1 MTNASYVIAVLLGV
15 VLGWIVARLLA
26 RSKAVASPAPTIE
39 PKMPAENTQSDNV
52 NLSFEEDDL
61 PLNASDADP
70 RAVGLLYA
78 TNRAA
83 APDYS
88 GSWFSGERSHE
99 IRFGRAFVRV
109 PEAHSAGHLEHPLK
123 IKIWRLELYQFA
135 RDPKKHFVIRSVQ
148 AMTREEWCDLVRKFP
163 SSDAMVFVH
172 GFNTSFEEALYR
184 HAQIVWDLQFKGVN
198 VLFSWPSRGGAE
210 NYIYDKDSA
219 LGAREAFIT
228 VLSLLKQQPNIKSLH
243 VVAHSMGNL
252 VALESLAYHPHAT
265 EPLNLSE
272 LVMAAPDVD
281 RDNFKTLIPRV
292 AKAGAGL
299 TLYASSADWALT
311 LSKKLAGSIPRAGDV
326 PLDGP
331 VLVPGLDSIDVTAL
345 GTDFFGLNHG
355 TYAQARS
362 VINDMGLL
370 FSGHVRPPSK
380 RLPEIRGVPENVEPP
395 SYWRYPD

>member
-1 MTNASYVIAVLLGV
+1 M
-15 VLGWIVARLLA
+15 
-26 RSKAVASPAPTIE
+26 
-39 PKMPAENTQSDNV
+39 
-52 NLSFEEDDL
+52 
-61 PLNASDADP
+61 
-70 RAVGLLYA
+70 YA

-88 GSWFSGERSHE
+88 GSWFSGERSDQ
-99 IRFGRAFVRV
+99 ISFGRAFVRV
-109 PEAHSAGHLEHPLK
+109 PEAHGAGRLEQPMK
-123 IKIWRLELYQFA
+123 IKIWKLELYQFA
-135 RDPKKHFVIRSVQ
+135 RDPQKHFVIRSVQ
-148 AMTREEWCDLVRKFP
+148 AMTREDWCGLVRKFP
-163 SSDAMVFVH
+163 ASDALVFVH

-184 HAQIVWDLQFKGVN
+184 HAQIVWDLKFKGVN

-219 LGAREAFIT
+219 LGARDAFIT
-228 VLSLLKQQPNIKSLH
+228 VLSLLKQQPNITSIH
-243 VVAHSMGNL
+243 VVAHSMGNM

-265 EPLNLSE
+265 DPLNLGE

-281 RDNFKTLIPRV
+281 RDNFKTLLIPKV

-311 LSKKLAGSIPRAGDV
+311 LSKKVAGSIPRAGDV
-326 PLDGP
+326 PLGGP

-370 FSGHVRPPSK
+370 FSGRVRPPSK
-380 RLPEIRGVPENVEPP
+380 RLPEIRDVPENVDPP